1 MNEVTFFVPGR
12 PVAKER
18 PRAYHGH
25 FYTPART
32 HAYEKRI
39 ADGWGGREPFSGLVS
54 VSVEARWLVPAS
66 WSKKRRK
73 AAMEEPWYSGRPD
86 GDNILKCILDG
97 LTGTA
102 YADDSAV
109 VHAEITKHRTL
120 DPDEVG
126 CLITV
131 REMAA
136 C

>member
-1 MNEVTFFVPGR
+1 MARTGYDLHTATNQKRKIIMNEVTFF
-12 PVAKER
+12 
-18 PRAYHGH
+18 
-25 FYTPART
+25 
-32 HAYEKRI
+32 
-39 ADGWGGREPFSGLVS
+39 
-54 VSVEARWLVPAS
+54 VPAS